1 MPKSKD
7 NKKKK
12 TQETKSKKESS
23 NKKALD
29 TDKAIKKQLEE
40 LQDKHLRLK
49 AEFDNFRR
57 RKSDE
62 VSKLLQFEGESV
74 IKGFLPIIDDLERMV
89 ESINS
94 SEDSLADGI
103 ELVNNKIGKFLE
115 NLVVE
120 PFGKQGDEMDPVI
133 HEAMLTQE
141 NKDEEND
148 VILEVFEKGYT
159 YRDKVIRHAKVI
171 VNKK

>member
-1 MPKSKD
+1 MPKLKD

-12 TQETKSKKESS
+12 TKKIKSKKESS
-23 NKKALD
+23 NSKAHG
-29 TDKAIKKQLEE
+29 TDKTIKKQLEE

-49 AEFDNFRR
+49 AEFDNFRK

-74 IKGFLPIIDDLERMV
+74 IKAFLPIIDDLERMV
-89 ESINS
+89 NSINS

-115 NLVVE
+115 NLIVE
-120 PFGKQGDEMDPVI
+120 PFGKKGDEMDPII

>member
-103 ELVNNKIGKFLE
+103 ELVNNKIG
-115 NLVVE
+115 
-120 PFGKQGDEMDPVI
+120 
-133 HEAMLTQE
+133 
-141 NKDEEND
+141 
-148 VILEVFEKGYT
+148 
-159 YRDKVIRHAKVI
+159 
-171 VNKK
+171 

>member
-1 MPKSKD
+1 MPKLKD

-12 TQETKSKKESS
+12 TKKIKSKKESS
-23 NKKALD
+23 NSKAHG
-29 TDKAIKKQLEE
+29 TDKTIKNQLEE

-74 IKGFLPIIDDLERMV
+74 IKAFLPIIDDLERMV
-89 ESINS
+89 NSINS

-120 PFGKQGDEMDPVI
+120 PFGKKGDEMDPII